1 MMGVEYEVNN
11 DKKTRKFLN
20 DLEPEIIL
28 KNKRIKKDLN
38 IKNEDKPDKD
48 TL

>member
-1 MMGVEYEVNN
+1 MGVEYEVKN

-20 DLEPEIIL
+20 DQEPEIIY
-28 KNKRIKKDLN
+28 KKKRIKKDLH